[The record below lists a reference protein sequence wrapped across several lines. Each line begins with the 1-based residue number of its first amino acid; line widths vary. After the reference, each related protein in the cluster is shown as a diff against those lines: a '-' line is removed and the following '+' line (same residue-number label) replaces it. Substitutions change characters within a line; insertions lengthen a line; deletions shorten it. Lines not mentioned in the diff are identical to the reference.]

1 MLMELYQALLKTFRE
16 DNKNRTKQKE
26 VEGEGR
32 TKQLPEDPNKD
43 NVLLR
48 GD

>member
-1 MLMELYQALLKTFRE
+1 MLTELYQALLKTFRE
-16 DNKNRTKQKE
+16 DNEDRTKQKE
-26 VEGEGR
+26 VKGEGR
-32 TKQLPEDPNKD
+32 TKQSSEDPNKD

>member
-1 MLMELYQALLKTFRE
+1 MSMELYQALMKTFRE

-26 VEGEGR
+26 VKGAGR
-32 TKQLPEDPNKD
+32 TKQSPEDPNKD